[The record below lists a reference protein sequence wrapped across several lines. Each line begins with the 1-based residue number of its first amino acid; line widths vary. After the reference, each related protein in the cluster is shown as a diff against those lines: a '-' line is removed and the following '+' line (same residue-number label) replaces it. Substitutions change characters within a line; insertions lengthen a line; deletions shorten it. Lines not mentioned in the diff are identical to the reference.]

1 MIDERPFLDDMKEK
15 TADELAV
22 MYSFMIR
29 RAINSK
35 DETFVPDLNGTIK
48 NTTLRH
54 LELGF
59 EINSVYE
66 KFIKE
71 NNERQKREIIEI
83 YDKETN
89 EKLSECVKINELL
102 SSTKKKRRK
111 SEYSSVEERVKLF
124 AYGTAST
131 STTTPTRNTRSHSDP
146 TSNHDINN
154 NQVLKRNKSHDDSN
168 ETESCET
175 ENEEKMTIKE
185 EEVVDKRGPGRPPKR
200 RGPGRPPKNR
210 GPG

>member
-1 MIDERPFLDDMKEK
+1 MNDERPFLNDIKEK
-15 TADELAV
+15 TADELAE
-22 MYSFMIR
+22 MYSFIIR

-35 DETFVPDLNGTIK
+35 DETFVPELNGTIK
-48 NTTLRH
+48 NTTLRL

-111 SEYSSVEERVKLF
+111 SEYSAVEERVKLF
-124 AYGTAST
+124 AYGNAS
-131 STTTPTRNTRSHSDP
+131 TPTRNTRSQSDP
-146 TSNHDINN
+146 TSNRDIND
-154 NQVLKRNKSHDDSN
+154 NQVPKRSKTQDDSN

-175 ENEEKMTIKE
+175 ENEENMRIKE
-185 EEVVDKRGPGRPPKR
+185 EVVEKKGPGRPPKKK
-200 RGPGRPPKNR
+200 GPGRPPLK
-210 GPG
+210 

>member
-1 MIDERPFLDDMKEK
+1 MNDERPFLNDIKEK
-15 TADELAV
+15 SADELAE
-22 MYSFMIR
+22 MYSIIIR
-29 RAINSK
+29 RAVNSK
-35 DETFVPDLNGTIK
+35 DETFVPELNGTIK
-48 NTTLRH
+48 NTTLRL

-111 SEYSSVEERVKLF
+111 SEYNAIHERVKLF
-124 AYGTAST
+124 AYGTDGPT
-131 STTTPTRNTRSHSDP
+131 TTTPTRDSRSNSEP
-146 TSNHDINN
+146 LSNHDMTN
-154 NQVLKRNKSHDDSN
+154 NQVPKRSKSHDDAN
-168 ETESCET
+168 YEIESCET
-175 ENEEKMTIKE
+175 EFEENIKIKE
-185 EEVVDKRGPGRPPKR
+185 EVADKRGPGRPPKK
-200 RGPGRPPKNR
+200 RGPGRPRLK
-210 GPG
+210 

>member
-1 MIDERPFLDDMKEK
+1 MHPKKMNDARPFLNDIKEK
-15 TADELAV
+15 TADELV
-22 MYSFMIR
+22 EMYSFIIR

-35 DETFVPDLNGTIK
+35 DETFVPELNGTIK
-48 NTTLRH
+48 NTTLRL

-111 SEYSSVEERVKLF
+111 SEYSAVEERVKLF
-124 AYGTAST
+124 VYGNEIQIRLHLQEILVVILTLRPIMI
-131 STTTPTRNTRSHSDP
+131 TTFKCQKKVNHRMILMKLSHVK
-146 TSNHDINN
+146 
-154 NQVLKRNKSHDDSN
+154 Q
-168 ETESCET
+168 
-175 ENEEKMTIKE
+175 KMRKI
-185 EEVVDKRGPGRPPKR
+185 
-200 RGPGRPPKNR
+200 
-210 GPG
+210 

>member
-1 MIDERPFLDDMKEK
+1 MYPKKMNDERPFLNDIKEK
-15 TADELAV
+15 TADELV
-22 MYSFMIR
+22 EMYSFIIR
-29 RAINSK
+29 RAVNSK
-35 DETFVPDLNGTIK
+35 DETFVPELNGTIK
-48 NTTLRH
+48 NTTLRL

-111 SEYSSVEERVKLF
+111 SEYSAMEERVKLF
-124 AYGTAST
+124 VYGNES
-131 STTTPTRNTRSHSDP
+131 TPTRNTRSHSDP
-146 TSNHDINN
+146 TFNHDNN
-154 NQVLKRNKSHDDSN
+154 NIQVPKKSKSQDDSN

-175 ENEEKMTIKE
+175 ENEENMIIKE
-185 EEVVDKRGPGRPPKR
+185 EVLEKRGPGRPPKK
-200 RGPGRPPKNR
+200 RGPGRPPLK
-210 GPG
+210 